1 MGADLPKKMVK
12 LLPFGRKN
20 GTWGAGKN
28 MVKVM
33 GAGFTFSDLGSLKID
48 RHRKTQK
55 SSSSRQKYP
64 RTTPVLNARRFEA
77 NRARQRVTRTPS
89 DPRLTGG
96 ASPAR
101 SNAR

>member
-64 RTTPVLNARRFEA
+64 RTTPVLNARRA
-77 NRARQRVTRTPS
+77 RRLRRAERDSAVLAHLRTRT
-89 DPRLTGG
+89 
-96 ASPAR
+96 
-101 SNAR
+101 